1 MKTSNNNVLFNIW
14 IFTIITILSTTE
26 LHNGSVDNKAL
37 VLYIGSLYEEMK
49 DLEMPGLNK
58 VSKNNKDVLVGVLL
72 MIWGEMSKGWVLW
85 FFRLFSVRH

>member
-1 MKTSNNNVLFNIW
+1 MSQSRMKTSNNNVLFNIYLC
-14 IFTIITILSTTE
+14 IFTLITILSTTE

-72 MIWGEMSKGWVLW
+72 MI
-85 FFRLFSVRH
+85 